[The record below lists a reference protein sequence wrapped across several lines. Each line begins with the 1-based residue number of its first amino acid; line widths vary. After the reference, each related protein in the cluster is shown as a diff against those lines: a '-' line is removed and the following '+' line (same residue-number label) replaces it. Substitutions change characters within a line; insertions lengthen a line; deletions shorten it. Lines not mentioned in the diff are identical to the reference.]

1 MSKGNQTIAFKYDK
15 SNSVYKLD
23 TLYSLPTE
31 PLKGSTIKGQTC
43 DVMIEIYVEHDDDA
57 SVGDKL
63 VVYGASKQILSEVI
77 PEGLEPYAESTP
89 DEEISMFV
97 APSSILKRMIPA
109 VMITA
114 GANKVLLKLKAD
126 IKEIWESN

>member
-1 MSKGNQTIAFKYDK
+1 
-15 SNSVYKLD
+15 
-23 TLYSLPTE
+23 
-31 PLKGSTIKGQTC
+31 
-43 DVMIEIYVEHDDDA
+43 MIEIYVEHDDDA

-97 APSSILKRMIPA
+97 APSSILKRMIPS

-126 IKEIWESN
+126 IREIWESN